1 MSTATHQSTTQTT
14 MSTDQILEKLLERL
28 TAVIQPPAPPQPIS
42 IALWDTND
50 IAAYLHRSKD
60 RVYTDIV
67 CLPSFPKP
75 IRLPVPGRRP
85 QALYKAREVIA
96 WAEKFQVS

>member
-1 MSTATHQSTTQTT
+1 MSTEEL
-14 MSTDQILEKLLERL
+14 LEKLLARL
-28 TAVIQPPAPPQPIS
+28 VAPAPAPQQQPIS

-50 IAAYLHRSKD
+50 IAAYLKRSKD
-60 RVYTDIV
+60 RVYSDIV

-75 IRLPVPGRRP
+75 IRLPVKGRA

-96 WAEKFQVS
+96 WTEKHTS